1 MMGDHYNVT
10 KLLLTKEL
18 NIEQE
23 DVKGHTPLFYALT
36 YRAYKS
42 LKILAKFCDL
52 NKKE

>member
-1 MMGDHYNVT
+1 MGDHYT
-10 KLLLTKEL
+10 ALKLLI
-18 NIEQE
+18 NNGINVEQN
-23 DVKGHTPLFYALT
+23 DIKGHTPIFYAIT